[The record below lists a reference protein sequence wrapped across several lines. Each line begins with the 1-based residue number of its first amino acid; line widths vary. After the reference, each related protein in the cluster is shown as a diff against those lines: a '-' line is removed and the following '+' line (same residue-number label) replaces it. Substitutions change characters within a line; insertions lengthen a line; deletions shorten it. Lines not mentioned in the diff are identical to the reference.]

1 MFSFSLFAKELTT
14 MFMPPDPEPITY
26 DENEIIEEII
36 PQEAFIEEP
45 ISEEASKYHNYN
57 DAFQL
62 AQEEDKIIMITVVAN
77 NCKFCE
83 QMEREVISEESVSE
97 ALDSD
102 FVLVKVNE
110 DEEAV
115 PFGMSR
121 MMTPTY
127 IFIDR
132 TEDILF
138 MVPGSYTKDEFLEFL
153 QQAKDKAKR

>member
-1 MFSFSLFAKELTT
+1 MKKSLIMLLIFTFSLLAKEPTT
-14 MFMPPDPEPITY
+14 MFMPPDREVTTS
-26 DENEIIEEII
+26 
-36 PQEAFIEEP
+36 
-45 ISEEASKYHNYN
+45 SEENTTTEESTQKKYYSYN
-57 DAFQL
+57 DAFQI
-62 AQEEDKIIMITVVAN
+62 AQKERKIIMMTVVAN
-77 NCKFCE
+77 NCPFCE
-83 QMEREVISEESVSE
+83 KMEKEVVSE
-97 ALDSD
+97 SSVAEVLEDD

-127 IFIDR
+127 IFIDK
-132 TEDILF
+132 TENILF

>member
-1 MFSFSLFAKELTT
+1 MKKILFTLLILSLFSFGKEPTT
-14 MFMPPDPEPITY
+14 MFMPQRTEPIFY
-26 DENEIIEEII
+26 DLNETIEEIGS
-36 PQEAFIEEP
+36 EIED
-45 ISEEASKYHNYN
+45 KYYSYN

-62 AQEEDKIIMITVVAN
+62 AQEEDKIIMMTVVAN
-77 NCKFCE
+77 DCAFCE
-83 QMEREVISEESVSE
+83 RMEKEVISEESVSD
-97 ALDSD
+97 ALDDD

-110 DEEAV
+110 DEEPV

-132 TEDILF
+132 TEEILF
-138 MVPGSYTKDEFLEFL
+138 MAPGSYTKEEFLDFL